1 MISFQEAPAGLPD
14 GRRVYAIGD
23 VHGCAERLFAL
34 HRAIADDLARRPVAA
49 PLLLH
54 IGDYI
59 DRGPDSAG
67 VIARLAAGPP
77 LPGVPTVNLLG
88 NHEQTMI
95 DALSGD
101 RAAGT
106 DWLYQGGRPALE
118 SWGVDPESPK
128 ETWPAGVPAA
138 HLAFVRGLTLSHRE
152 GGYLF
157 VHAGLRPGV
166 ALEAQTRED
175 MLRIRQPFLS
185 SEAVF
190 GAVVVHG
197 HTPVPAPVVR
207 HNRIGID
214 TGAAVFNGPL
224 TCAVLED
231 RLVGFLMA

>member
-1 MISFQEAPAGLPD
+1 MISFQEAPATLPA

-23 VHGCAERLFAL
+23 IHGCADRLFAL
-34 HRAIADDLARRPVAA
+34 HDAIAADLAARPVAA

-106 DWLYQGGRPALE
+106 DWLYQGGRPALQ
-118 SWGVDPESPK
+118 SWGVDPDSPR
-128 ETWPAGVPAA
+128 ETWPGLVPAA
-138 HLAFVRGLTLSHRE
+138 HLEFVRGLTLSHRE

-157 VHAGLRPGV
+157 VHAGIRPGV
-166 ALEAQTRED
+166 PLDAQARED
-175 MLRIRQPFLS
+175 LLRIRQPFLFTD
-185 SEAVF
+185 ADF
-190 GAVVVHG
+190 GVVVVHG

-214 TGAAVFNGPL
+214 TGAVFDRQL
-224 TCAVLED
+224 TCAVLEAD
-231 RLVGFLMA
+231 RVGFLTA

>member
-1 MISFQEAPAGLPD
+1 MISFQEAPASLPG
-14 GRRVYAIGD
+14 GRRIYAIGD
-23 VHGCAERLFAL
+23 IHGLADRLFAL
-34 HRAIADDLARRPVAA
+34 HQVIADDLAARPVEA

-59 DRGPDSAG
+59 DRGAESAA
-67 VIARLAAGPP
+67 VIARLAEGPP
-77 LPGVPTVNLLG
+77 LAGVPTVNLLG

-118 SWGVDPESPK
+118 SWGVDPDSPR

-138 HLAFVRGLTLSHRE
+138 HLAFVRGLTLSHQE

-157 VHAGLRPGV
+157 VHAGIRPGV
-166 ALEAQTRED
+166 ALDAQSKED
-175 MLRIRQPFLS
+175 LLRIRQPFLFTD
-185 SEAVF
+185 ADL
-190 GAVVVHG
+190 GAVIVHG
-197 HTPVPAPVVR
+197 HTPVKAPVVR

-214 TGAAVFNGPL
+214 TGAVFDGPL

-231 RLVGFLMA
+231 RRIGFLMA

>member
-1 MISFQEAPAGLPD
+1 MISFQEAPATLPS

-23 VHGCAERLFAL
+23 VHGCAERLFGL
-34 HRAIADDLARRPVAA
+34 HDAIADDLSRRPVEA

-59 DRGPDSAG
+59 DRGTDSAG
-67 VIARLAAGPP
+67 VVARLAAGPP

-106 DWLYQGGRPALE
+106 DWLYQGGRTALQ
-118 SWGVDPESPK
+118 SWGVDPDSPR
-128 ETWPAGVPAA
+128 ETWKDGVPAA
-138 HLAFVRGLTLSHRE
+138 HLTFVRGLTLSHQE

-157 VHAGLRPGV
+157 VHAGVRPGV
-166 ALEAQTRED
+166 PLEAQARED
-175 MLRIRQPFLS
+175 LLRIRQPFLFTD
-185 SEAVF
+185 AAF
-190 GAVVVHG
+190 GAVIVHG
-197 HTPVPAPVVR
+197 HTPAKAPVVR

-214 TGAAVFNGPL
+214 TGAVFDGPL
-224 TCAVLED
+224 TCAVLEGGQI
-231 RLVGFLMA
+231 GFLMG

>member
-1 MISFQEAPAGLPD
+1 MISFQEAPASLPD

-23 VHGCAERLFAL
+23 IHGCAERLFAL
-34 HRAIADDLARRPVAA
+34 HRAIAADLARRPVSA

-67 VIARLAAGPP
+67 VIAALAAGPP
-77 LPGVPTVNLLG
+77 LRGVPVVNLLG

-118 SWGVDPESPK
+118 SWGVDPDSPR
-128 ETWPAGVPAA
+128 ETWPAGVPPA

-157 VHAGLRPGV
+157 VHAGIRPGV
-166 ALEAQTRED
+166 PLDAQARED
-175 MLRIRQPFLS
+175 LLRIRQPFLFTD
-185 SEAVF
+185 ADF
-190 GAVVVHG
+190 GAVIVHG
-197 HTPVPAPVVR
+197 HTPVKAPVVR

-214 TGAAVFNGPL
+214 TGAVFDGPL
-224 TCAVLED
+224 TCAVLEG
-231 RLVGFLMA
+231 RRIGFLMA

>member
-1 MISFQEAPAGLPD
+1 MISFQEAPASLPG
-14 GRRVYAIGD
+14 GRRIYAIGD
-23 VHGCAERLFAL
+23 IHGCAERLFAL
-34 HRAIADDLARRPVAA
+34 HQAIAEDLARRPVAA

-59 DRGPDSAG
+59 DRGADSAA

-77 LPGVPTVNLLG
+77 LAGVPTVNLLG

-118 SWGVDPESPK
+118 SWGVDPDSPR

-138 HLAFVRGLTLSHRE
+138 HLAFVRGLTLSHQE

-157 VHAGLRPGV
+157 VHAGIRPGV
-166 ALEAQTRED
+166 PLDAQTKED
-175 MLRIRQPFLS
+175 LLRIRQPFLFTD
-185 SEAVF
+185 ADV
-190 GAVVVHG
+190 GAVIVHG
-197 HTPVPAPVVR
+197 HTPVKAPVVR
-207 HNRIGID
+207 RNRIAID
-214 TGAAVFNGPL
+214 TGAVFDGPL
-224 TCAVLED
+224 TCAVLEEQ
-231 RLVGFLMA
+231 RIGFLSA